1 MPARANEARKRS
13 RITLDGLRAVPDL
26 TGNQKPYLAMSKKN
40 EQDWLFMRQYD
51 AVHDEHPDWPEEKK
65 VWVARRRA
73 FWTRKLLG
81 LENGIA
87 A

>member
-1 MPARANEARKRS
+1 
-13 RITLDGLRAVPDL
+13 
-26 TGNQKPYLAMSKKN
+26 MSKNN
-40 EQDWLFMRQYD
+40 EQDWIFMRQYN

-81 LENGIA
+81 LEGGMA